1 MEQFLAQ
8 NIIDLSKITDVISPE
23 QPAGY
28 DARNHVDCQN
38 QYYDLHDMRQDF
50 RRAERLGEDIDVEI
64 VLLIIKKSYTLLTNY
79 TKDIEVYCWFIE
91 ALTYLYGFSGLH
103 DSVKG
108 LNALIEQYGDTLYPL
123 FDEEFPEKKVMPI
136 LTLDGGERAGTLE
149 KCLNLS
155 PLFIADNQVVSLWHW
170 QKEAMLSHDRVARIA
185 KQLPANEK
193 KNHQLILT
201 NALAEITLLEDHLRI
216 LHTHNLLGLSS
227 IKRILKEGITLL
239 TKLFPAEIER
249 KQIVAPSNDQRNDSI
264 VENKEAS
271 ESLIKE
277 TNDYQQIL
285 AHFSTVTAYFKE
297 NQPHSLITYS
307 LLRTERWLGMSL
319 ADVMNEM
326 IMHDE
331 IKLDLQRCFGLALL
345 NKPNYAEES
354 EDEDEDEDD

>member
-28 DARNHVDCQN
+28 DARKHIDCLN

-50 RRAERLGEDIDVEI
+50 RRAERLGEDIDAEI
-64 VLLIIKKSYTLLTNY
+64 VLQIIKKSYALLTNY
-79 TKDIEVYCWFIE
+79 TKDIEVYCWLIE
-91 ALTYLYGFSGLH
+91 ALTYLYVFSGLH

-123 FDEEFPEKKVMPI
+123 FDEEFPDNKVMPI

-155 PLFIADNQVVSLWHW
+155 PLFIADNQIVSFWHW
-170 QKEAMLSHDRVARIA
+170 QKDATLNHDRVARIA
-185 KQLPANEK
+185 KQLPADEK
-193 KNHQLILT
+193 KHHQLILT
-201 NALAEITLLEDHLRI
+201 NALAEVTLLEDNLRV
-216 LHTHNLLGLSS
+216 LYADNLLGLSS
-227 IKRILKEGITLL
+227 IKRIIKEGITLL
-239 TKLFPAEIER
+239 TKLFPAEIKEE
-249 KQIVAPSNDQRNDSI
+249 QVLVEPDNSQDDNIL
-264 VENKEAS
+264 ENKKAS
-271 ESLIKE
+271 KSPVKK

-285 AHFSTVTAYFKE
+285 ANLSTVTAYFKE
-297 NQPHSLITYS
+297 KQPHSLITYS

-319 ADVMNEM
+319 SDVLNEM

-331 IKLDLQRCFGLALL
+331 IKLDFQGCFGLTLL
-345 NKPNYAEES
+345 DKSQYAEES
-354 EDEDEDEDD
+354 EYEDD